1 MLRSPMC
8 RATVLWVGGVISNL
22 CLGGPPSTHAG
33 SYDFVTI
40 DLPGAYGTDIYG
52 INNQGLISGL
62 GFNSSF
68 QSTGFLYN
76 QGILTPYTAPLPGG
90 GSAIDTEFYQVNNA
104 GQVAVSY
111 YGADN
116 IYHAAV
122 YNSATATWTYLPDI
136 QGAAENLAGGINNH
150 GLVVGDS
157 FTNSA
162 FSGGV
167 GWSWNGSQYTTFS
180 APGADPSRTP
190 GGTATYSVNDAGQIV
205 GYAIDSNGIYH
216 GFLKTGSS
224 FTALDVPGAAQFG
237 GTSANGI
244 NNEGVVTGYYYS
256 DSSGDFSGFL
266 WQNGTFKTLDFPGA
280 LSTGITSIN
289 DQGDLTGYY
298 VDSNGNFNGFVAYAV
313 PEPSTLT
320 LLGIGLAGAM
330 GFMCRRRG
338 PEESPPAG
346 PRQLPETRWALGPA
360 RQMRVSTQN
369 ALA

>member
-1 MLRSPMC
+1 MLRSSMC
-8 RATVLWVGGVISNL
+8 RASVLWVGGVISSL
-22 CLGGPPSTHAG
+22 CLGGPPPAHAG
-33 SYDFVTI
+33 SYNFVTI
-40 DLPGAYGTDIYG
+40 DLPGALGTDIYG
-52 INNQGLISGL
+52 INNNGLISGL

-76 QGILTPYTAPLPGG
+76 NGILTPYTAPLPGG

-111 YGADN
+111 YGADS

-122 YNSATATWTYLPDI
+122 YNSGTATWTYLPDI
-136 QGAAENLAGGINNH
+136 QGAAQNLAGGINNH

-157 FTNSA
+157 FTNSS

-167 GWSWNGSQYTTFS
+167 GWSWNGSQYTMFS
-180 APGADPSRTP
+180 APGADPSLTP

-216 GFLKTGSS
+216 GYLKTGSS
-224 FTALDVPGAAQFG
+224 FTTLDVPGAAQFG

-266 WQNGTFKTLDFPGA
+266 WQNNNFLTLDFPGA
-280 LSTGITSIN
+280 VSTAITSIN

-298 VDSNGNFNGFVAYAV
+298 IDSNGNFNGFVAYSV

-320 LLGIGLAGAM
+320 LLCIGLAGAV
-330 GFMCRRRG
+330 GCMCRRRG
-338 PEESPPAG
+338 GVSS
-346 PRQLPETRWALGPA
+346 PA
-360 RQMRVSTQN
+360 RAKGN
-369 ALA
+369 P

>member
-1 MLRSPMC
+1 MLRSSTC
-8 RATVLWVGGVISNL
+8 RATVLWVGSVISSL
-22 CLGGPPSTHAG
+22 GLGGPPTAQAG
-33 SYDFVTI
+33 SYKFVTI
-40 DLPGAYGTDIYG
+40 DLPGAFGTDIYG

-111 YGADN
+111 YGADS

-122 YNSATATWTYLPDI
+122 YNSAAATWTYLPDI
-136 QGAAENLAGGINNH
+136 PGAAENLAGGINNH

-157 FTNSA
+157 FTNSG
-162 FSGGV
+162 FSGGL

-205 GYAIDSNGIYH
+205 GYSIDSSGIYH

-224 FTALDVPGAAQFG
+224 FTTLDYPGAAQYG

-244 NNEGVVTGYYYS
+244 NNKGVVTGYYYI
-256 DSSGDFSGFL
+256 DNAGDFSGFL
-266 WQNGTFKTLDFPGA
+266 WQNGEFTTLNFPGA
-280 LSTGITSIN
+280 VSTGITSIN

-298 VDSNGNFNGFVAYAV
+298 VDSNGNLNGFVAYAV

-320 LLGIGLAGAM
+320 LLGIGLAGVV
-330 GFMCRRRG
+330 GCMCRRGGRAS
-338 PEESPPAG
+338 SPAVAEANP
-346 PRQLPETRWALGPA
+346 
-360 RQMRVSTQN
+360 
-369 ALA
+369 